1 MRKALRYLGQLAFYA
16 ATAAMLGY
24 FADSPVYT
32 HVPSDKAL
40 IKLSFAH
47 GAGHKGECRRR
58 SAEELAELAPNMRQA
73 LDCPR
78 ERLPVLVEL
87 NLDGEPLYHATL
99 PPTGLAK
106 DGPARVYERFVV
118 TPGTYRLSARMRDSA
133 RTEGFDY
140 ESDFD
145 LALKAGQNLVI
156 DFRSETGGF
165 LLK

>member
-1 MRKALRYLGQLAFYA
+1 MRKALRYLGQLIFYA

-24 FADSPVYT
+24 FANLPVYT
-32 HVPSDKAL
+32 HVPADKAV

-47 GAGHKGECRRR
+47 GAGHKGECHRR

-87 NLDGEPLYHATL
+87 NLDGAPLYHATL

-106 DGPARVYERFVV
+106 DGPARVYERFLV
-118 TPGTYRLSARMRDSA
+118 TPGTYHLSARMRDSA
-133 RTEGFDY
+133 RADGFDY

-145 LALKAGQNLVI
+145 LALEAGQNLVI
-156 DFRSETGGF
+156 DFRSEAGGF